1 MIIMKLQYLGT
12 AAAEGIPGVFCECET
27 CKKALKLGGKHIRT
41 RSQAVID
48 DALLIDLP
56 ADTYLHYLQHRFPLY
71 AIKQCLITHSH
82 ADHLYPLELE
92 MIKKGYSHLSDY
104 SPMHIY
110 SDVDGY
116 NQLNQVVRYYNIDE
130 VKMHLIKLN
139 TPFTV
144 GDYTVTALRAA
155 HGRASSPVVYIIEKD
170 GKSIFYS
177 NDTSEY
183 PEESWAYLRTL
194 KKPLDLISLDCTEA
208 AASHT
213 YEGHLTLSRCAALRD
228 ELIRIGVADS
238 HTRFILNH
246 FSHNGKNVSY
256 DEFLPL
262 AAALD
267 FEISYDGM
275 VVEV

>member
-1 MIIMKLQYLGT
+1 MKLQYLGT

-27 CKKALKLGGKHIRT
+27 CKKALELGGRHIRT

-82 ADHLYPLELE
+82 ADHLYPMELE

-116 NQLNQVVRYYNIDE
+116 NQLNQVVRYYDINE

-139 TPFTV
+139 KPFAV

-155 HGRASSPVVYIIEKD
+155 HGRASSPVIYIIEKD

-183 PEESWAYLRTL
+183 PAESWAYLRTL
-194 KKPLDLISLDCTEA
+194 EKPLDLISLDCTEA
-208 AASHT
+208 NGSAD
-213 YEGHLTLSRCAALRD
+213 YEGHLTLSRCVKLRE
-228 ELIRIGVADS
+228 ELVNAGVADA
-238 HTRFILNH
+238 HTKFVLNH

-256 DEFLPL
+256 DEFVKL
-262 AAALD
+262 ADKFD
-267 FEISYDGM
+267 FAVSYDGM

>member
-1 MIIMKLQYLGT
+1 MNLKYLGT

-27 CKKALKLGGKHIRT
+27 CKKALALGGRHIRT

-48 DALLIDLP
+48 NALLIDLP

-71 AIKQCLITHSH
+71 SIKQCLITHSH

-104 SPMHIY
+104 SPLHIY

-116 NQLNQVVRYYNIDE
+116 NKLSEVVNYYSIGE
-130 VKMHLIKLN
+130 VRLHLIKLN
-139 TPFTV
+139 KPFAA
-144 GDYTVTALRAA
+144 GEYTVTALRAA

-194 KKPLDLISLDCTEA
+194 EKPLDLISLDCTEA
-208 AASHT
+208 CNNAE
-213 YEGHLTLSRCAALRD
+213 YEGHLTLDRCAALRD
-228 ELIRIGVADS
+228 ELIRAGAANA
-238 HTRFILNH
+238 HTQFILNH
-246 FSHNGKNVSY
+246 FSHNGKHVSY
-256 DEFLPL
+256 DEFVPL
-262 AAALD
+262 AKERGFAV
-267 FEISYDGM
+267 SYDGM
-275 VVEV
+275 EVEV